1 MLQLV
6 DLGGDLFSFSEGD
19 GESVHLDE
27 DVAQELGG
35 LLGDGIAGKEDV
47 VLLGPFLDFGLIFI
61 KSLEAVNVDVGNV
74 VGCGLL
80 DVGSVGKDANLS
92 GMNVTLM
99 LL

>member
-6 DLGGDLFSFSEGD
+6 DLGGDLLSLGEGD

-35 LLGDGIAGKEDV
+35 LLGHGVAGEEDV
-47 VLLGPFLDFGLIFI
+47 VLLGPLLDFGLVLIE
-61 KSLEAVNVDVGNV
+61 SLEAVNIDVSDSIGS
-74 VGCGLL
+74 GLL
-80 DVGSVGKDANLS
+80 DMGSIGKDADLNKPLT
-92 GMNVTLM
+92 TLM